1 MKTRK
6 TPPKTPGRNGFKY
19 REQYGVIVLCDD
31 ERRQA
36 RAYNALRR
44 AGYRCKVVTV

>member
-1 MKTRK
+1 MRTSK

-19 REQYGVIVLCDD
+19 RGQHGVIVLCDS
-31 ERRQA
+31 ERHQA